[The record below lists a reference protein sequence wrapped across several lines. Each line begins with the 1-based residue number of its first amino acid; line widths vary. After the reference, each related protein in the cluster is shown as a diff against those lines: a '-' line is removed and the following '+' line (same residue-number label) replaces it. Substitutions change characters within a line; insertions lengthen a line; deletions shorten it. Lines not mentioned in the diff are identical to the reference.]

1 MNTNFADRTL
11 AFIDGHV
18 LIRDYDTNEVLLD
31 KHNAINYENF
41 AVAIASLLSGTVDS
55 GTGQGFEVV
64 QMKFGNGGTVIDATG
79 NVEYRTTN
87 TDTKLGDLYNQT
99 YFKIVDVDNPSN
111 TDTTNNKV
119 EIQTYTGQPYS
130 DVIVTATLDYAEP
143 SGQETT
149 DTTTSMNG
157 NFTFDEVAL
166 QTAANTRL
174 SHICFHPIEKSAN
187 RKIQVIYTIR
197 IQAGS

>member
-1 MNTNFADRTL
+1 MNNSFADRTL
-11 AFIDGHV
+11 ALIDGHV
-18 LIRDYDTNEVLLD
+18 LIQDYDTKEVLLD

-41 AVAIASLLSGTVDS
+41 SVAIASLLSGTVDS
-55 GTGQGFEVV
+55 GTGAGFEITK
-64 QMKFGNGGTVIDATG
+64 MKFGNGGTVIDATG
-79 NVEYRTTN
+79 NVEYKTTN

-99 YFKIVDVDNPSN
+99 YEKIVDVDDAGN

-119 EIQTYTGQPYS
+119 EIQSYSGQPYS
-130 DVIVTATLDYAEP
+130 DVVVTCTLDYAEP

-157 NFTFDEVAL
+157 NFTFDEIAL
-166 QTAANTRL
+166 QTAATTRL

-187 RKIQVIYTIR
+187 RKIKVIYTIR

>member
-1 MNTNFADRTL
+1 MDKNIADRTL
-11 AFIDGHV
+11 ALIDGHV
-18 LIRDYDTNEVLLD
+18 LIRDYDTQEVLLD

-41 AVAIASLLSGTVDS
+41 SVAIVSLLSGTVDT
-55 GTGQGFEVV
+55 GTGAGFEII

-99 YFKIVDVDNPSN
+99 FFKIVDVDDAGN
-111 TDTTNNKV
+111 TDVSNNKV
-119 EIQTYTGQPYS
+119 EIQTYAGQPYS
-130 DVIVTATLDYAEP
+130 DVVVTATLDYAEP
-143 SGQETT
+143 SGQNTT
-149 DTTTSMNG
+149 DNTTSMNG
-157 NFTFDEVAL
+157 DFTFDEIAL
-166 QTAANTRL
+166 QTAASTRL

>member
-1 MNTNFADRTL
+1 MNNSFADRTL
-11 AFIDGHV
+11 ALIDGHV
-18 LIRDYDTNEVLLD
+18 LIQDYDTQEVLLD

-41 AVAIASLLSGTVDS
+41 SVAIASLLSGTVDS
-55 GTGQGFEVV
+55 GTGAGFEITK
-64 QMKFGNGGTVIDATG
+64 MKFGNGGTVIDATG
-79 NVEYRTTN
+79 NVEYKTTN
-87 TDTKLGDLYNQT
+87 TDTKLGDLYSQT
-99 YFKIVDVDNPSN
+99 FEKIVDVDDAGN

-119 EIQTYTGQPYS
+119 EIQTYSGQPYS
-130 DVIVTATLDYAEP
+130 DVVVTCTLDYAEP

-157 NFTFDEVAL
+157 NFTFDEIAL
-166 QTAANTRL
+166 QTAATTRL

-187 RKIQVIYTIR
+187 RKIKVIYTIR

>member
-55 GTGQGFEVV
+55 TTGQGFEIV

-99 YFKIVDVDNPSN
+99 YTKIVDVDDAGN

-119 EIQTYTGQPYS
+119 EIQPYAGQPYS
-130 DVIVTATLDYAEP
+130 DVVVTATLDYAEP
-143 SGQETT
+143 TGQETT

-157 NFTFDEVAL
+157 DFTFDEVAL

>member
-1 MNTNFADRTL
+1 MNNSFADRTL
-11 AFIDGHV
+11 ALIDGHV
-18 LIRDYDTNEVLLD
+18 LIQDYDTNEVLLD

-41 AVAIASLLSGTVDS
+41 SVAIASLLSGTVDS
-55 GTGQGFEVV
+55 GTGAGFEITK
-64 QMKFGNGGTVIDATG
+64 MKFGNGGTVIDATG
-79 NVEYRTTN
+79 NVEYKTTN

-99 YFKIVDVDNPSN
+99 YEKIVDVDDAGN

-119 EIQTYTGQPYS
+119 EIQSYSGQPYS
-130 DVIVTATLDYAEP
+130 DVVVTCTLDYAEP

-157 NFTFDEVAL
+157 NFTFDEIAL
-166 QTAANTRL
+166 QTAATTRL

-187 RKIQVIYTIR
+187 RKIKVIYTIR

>member
-1 MNTNFADRTL
+1 MNNSFADRTL
-11 AFIDGHV
+11 ALIDGHV
-18 LIRDYDTNEVLLD
+18 LIQDYDTNEVLLD

-41 AVAIASLLSGTVDS
+41 SVAIASLLSGTVDS
-55 GTGQGFEVV
+55 GTGAGFEITK
-64 QMKFGNGGTVIDATG
+64 MKFGNGGTVIDATG
-79 NVEYRTTN
+79 NVEYKTTN

-99 YFKIVDVDNPSN
+99 YEKIVDVDDAGN

-119 EIQTYTGQPYS
+119 EIQSYSGQPYS
-130 DVIVTATLDYAEP
+130 DVVVPCTLDYAEP

-157 NFTFDEVAL
+157 NFTFDEIAL
-166 QTAANTRL
+166 QTAATTRL

-187 RKIQVIYTIR
+187 RKIKVIYTIR

>member
-143 SGQETT
+143 TGQETT

>member
-1 MNTNFADRTL
+1 MHNSFADRTL
-11 AFIDGHV
+11 ALIDGHV
-18 LIRDYDTNEVLLD
+18 LIQDYDTNEVLLD

-41 AVAIASLLSGTVDS
+41 SVAIASLLSGTVDS
-55 GTGQGFEVV
+55 GTGAGFEITK
-64 QMKFGNGGTVIDATG
+64 MKFGNGGTVIDATG
-79 NVEYRTTN
+79 NVEYKTTN

-99 YFKIVDVDNPSN
+99 YEKIVDVDDAGN

-119 EIQTYTGQPYS
+119 EIQSYSGQPYS
-130 DVIVTATLDYAEP
+130 DVVVTCTLDYAEP

-157 NFTFDEVAL
+157 NFTFDEIAL
-166 QTAANTRL
+166 QTAATTRL

-187 RKIQVIYTIR
+187 RKIKVIYTIR

>member
-1 MNTNFADRTL
+1 MNNSFADRTL
-11 AFIDGHV
+11 ALIDGHV
-18 LIRDYDTNEVLLD
+18 LIQDYDTQEVLLD

-41 AVAIASLLSGTVDS
+41 SVAIASLLSGTVDS
-55 GTGQGFEVV
+55 GTGAGFEITK
-64 QMKFGNGGTVIDATG
+64 MKFGNGGTVIDATG
-79 NVEYRTTN
+79 NVEYKTTN

-99 YFKIVDVDNPSN
+99 FEKIVDVDDAGN

-119 EIQTYTGQPYS
+119 EIQTYSGQPYS
-130 DVIVTATLDYAEP
+130 DVVVTCTLDYAEP

-157 NFTFDEVAL
+157 NFTFDEIAL
-166 QTAANTRL
+166 QTAATTRL

-187 RKIQVIYTIR
+187 RKIKVIYTIR

>member
-1 MNTNFADRTL
+1 MNTSFADRTL
-11 AFIDGHV
+11 ALIDGHV
-18 LIRDYDTNEVLLD
+18 LVRDIDTKEVLLD

-55 GTGQGFEVV
+55 GTGQGFEITK
-64 QMKFGNGGTVIDATG
+64 MKFGNGGTVIDATG

-87 TDTKLGDLYNQT
+87 TDTKLGDLYNET
-99 YFKIVDVDNPSN
+99 YSKIVDVDDASN

-119 EIQTYTGQPYS
+119 EIQTYAGQPYS
-130 DVIVTATLDYAEP
+130 DVIVTATLDYSEP
-143 SGQETT
+143 TSQNTL

-157 NFTFDEVAL
+157 DYTFDEIAL
-166 QTAANTRL
+166 ETAAATRL
-174 SHICFHPIEKSAN
+174 THICFHPIEKSGN
-187 RKIQVIYTIR
+187 RKIQVIYTLR

>member
-1 MNTNFADRTL
+1 MNTSFADRTL
-11 AFIDGHV
+11 ALIDGHV
-18 LIRDYDTNEVLLD
+18 LVRDYDTDEVLLD

-41 AVAIASLLSGTVDS
+41 SIAIASLLSGTVDS
-55 GTGQGFEVV
+55 GTGAGFEITK
-64 QMKFGNGGTVIDATG
+64 MKFGNGGTVIDSTG

-87 TDTKLGDLYNQT
+87 TDTKLGDLYNET
-99 YFKIVDVDNPSN
+99 YTKIVDVDDPNN
-111 TDTTNNKV
+111 TDTNNNKV
-119 EIQTYTGQPYS
+119 EIQTFAGQPYS
-130 DVIVTATLDYAEP
+130 DVIVTATLDYSEP
-143 SGQETT
+143 SSQQTL

-157 NFTFDEVAL
+157 DFTFDEIAL

-187 RKIQVIYTIR
+187 RKIQVIYTLR

>member
-11 AFIDGHV
+11 AFVDGHV

-41 AVAIASLLSGTVDS
+41 SVAIASLLSGTTVS
-55 GTGQGFEVV
+55 GQGFQVV
-64 QMKFGNGGTVIDATG
+64 QMKFGNGGTVIDAVG
-79 NVEYRTTN
+79 NVEYRSTN

-99 YFKIVDVDNPSN
+99 YTKIVDVDDPAN

-119 EIQTYTGQPYS
+119 EIQPYDGQPYS
-130 DVIVTATLDYAEP
+130 DVVVTATLDYAEP
-143 SGQETT
+143 AGQETT
-149 DTTTSMNG
+149 DNTTSMIG

-166 QTAANTRL
+166 QTAADTRL

>member
-1 MNTNFADRTL
+1 MNTNFADPVP
-11 AFIDGHV
+11 AFIHGHV

-55 GTGQGFEVV
+55 TTGQGFEIV
-64 QMKFGNGGTVIDATG
+64 QMKFRNGGTVIDATG

-99 YFKIVDVDNPSN
+99 YTKIVDVDDAGN

-119 EIQTYTGQPYS
+119 EILPCWPFTILRCCCYS
-130 DVIVTATLDYAEP
+130 
-143 SGQETT
+143 
-149 DTTTSMNG
+149 
-157 NFTFDEVAL
+157 
-166 QTAANTRL
+166 NT
-174 SHICFHPIEKSAN
+174 
-187 RKIQVIYTIR
+187 
-197 IQAGS
+197 

>member
-1 MNTNFADRTL
+1 MDTKFADRTL
-11 AFIDGHV
+11 ALIDGHV
-18 LIRDYDTNEVLLD
+18 LIRDYDTSEVLLD

-41 AVAIASLLSGTVDS
+41 AEAMVNLLSGTMDGVN
-55 GTGQGFEVV
+55 GYGIVK
-64 QMKFGNGGTVIDATG
+64 MKFGNGGTVIDATG
-79 NVEYRTTN
+79 NVEYKATN
-87 TDTKLGDLYNQT
+87 TDTKSGDLYNET
-99 YFKIVDVDNPSN
+99 YVKIVDETNPGN

-119 EIQTYTGQPYS
+119 EAQTYVGYPYA

-143 SGQETT
+143 SGQNTT

-157 NFTFDEVAL
+157 NYTFDEIAL
-166 QTAANTRL
+166 ETAATTRL

>member
-1 MNTNFADRTL
+1 MNTSFADRTL

-18 LIRDYDTNEVLLD
+18 LIRDYDTYEVLLD

-41 AVAIASLLSGTVDS
+41 SIAIASLLSGTVDS
-55 GTGQGFEVV
+55 GTGAGFEITK
-64 QMKFGNGGTVIDATG
+64 MKFGNGGTVIDSTG

-87 TDTKLGDLYNQT
+87 TDTKLGDLYNET
-99 YFKIVDVDNPSN
+99 YTKIVDVDDPNN
-111 TDTTNNKV
+111 TDTNNNKV
-119 EIQTYTGQPYS
+119 EIQTFAGQPYS
-130 DVIVTATLDYAEP
+130 DVIVTATLDYSEP
-143 SGQETT
+143 SSQQTL

-157 NFTFDEVAL
+157 DYTFDEIAL

-187 RKIQVIYTIR
+187 RKIQVIYTLR

>member
-1 MNTNFADRTL
+1 MNNSFADRTL
-11 AFIDGHV
+11 ALIDGHV
-18 LIRDYDTNEVLLD
+18 LIQDYDTNEVLLD

-41 AVAIASLLSGTVDS
+41 SVAIASLLSGTVDS
-55 GTGQGFEVV
+55 GTGAGFEITK
-64 QMKFGNGGTVIDATG
+64 MKFGNGGTVIDATG
-79 NVEYRTTN
+79 NVEYKTTN

-99 YFKIVDVDNPSN
+99 YEKIVDVDDAGN

-119 EIQTYTGQPYS
+119 EIQTYSGQPYS
-130 DVIVTATLDYAEP
+130 DVVVTCTLDYAEP

-157 NFTFDEVAL
+157 NFTFDEIAL
-166 QTAANTRL
+166 QTAATTRL

-187 RKIQVIYTIR
+187 RKIKVIYTIR

>member
-1 MNTNFADRTL
+1 MNNSFADRTL
-11 AFIDGHV
+11 ALIDGHV
-18 LIRDYDTNEVLLD
+18 LIQDYDTQEVLLD

-41 AVAIASLLSGTVDS
+41 SVAIASLLSGTVDS
-55 GTGQGFEVV
+55 GTGAGFEITK
-64 QMKFGNGGTVIDATG
+64 MKFGNGGTVIDATG
-79 NVEYRTTN
+79 NVEYKTTN

-99 YFKIVDVDNPSN
+99 YEKIVDVDDAGN

-119 EIQTYTGQPYS
+119 EIQSYSGQPYS
-130 DVIVTATLDYAEP
+130 DVVVTCTLDYAEP

-157 NFTFDEVAL
+157 NFTFDEIAL
-166 QTAANTRL
+166 QTAATTRL

-187 RKIQVIYTIR
+187 RKIKVIYTIR